1 MEVDKHALHQ
11 CLTSIQKFLRHG
23 LLSLQKQ
30 TTVKK
35 TTEIF
40 KQHIDDSVKYRK
52 HPGGILNFMRVW
64 LYIAMVE
71 GTAIVHVNFVVIFQ
85 VIYQIWNVTSNC
97 AFRSSIWTTIR
108 PKLAL

>member
-1 MEVDKHALHQ
+1 MFDKYTKVSKTW
-11 CLTSIQKFLRHG
+11 TSIIAETNH
-23 LLSLQKQ
+23 S
-30 TTVKK
+30 KK
-35 TTEIF
+35 KPQIF

-52 HPGGILNFMRVW
+52 HPGSILNFMRVW

-85 VIYQIWNVTSNC
+85 VIYQIWNVTGNC